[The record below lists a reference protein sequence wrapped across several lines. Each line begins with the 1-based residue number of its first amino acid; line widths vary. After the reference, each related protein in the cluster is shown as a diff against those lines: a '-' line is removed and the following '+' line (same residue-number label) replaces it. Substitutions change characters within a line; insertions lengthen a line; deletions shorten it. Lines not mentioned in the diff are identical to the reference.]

1 MLLLRSLQTRHR
13 SPVRRIFVE
22 MARVFGAYV
31 RSQLIVA
38 LSVFAMVSVALTII
52 GVPFAL
58 FLGAFAGLVELIP
71 MIGPFA
77 GALPALLLAAPF
89 GGPTLLWTAVAFLV
103 IQQIDS
109 NILVPR
115 LVGRAV
121 GLHPVAGI
129 LALLAGFEVG
139 GIIGALFAVPVAGLI
154 WVFIGTA
161 VFAWRGRRF
170 DLQRVRERR
179 RTWRPRRRWPSAP
192 PV

>member
-1 MLLLRSLQTRHR
+1 
-13 SPVRRIFVE
+13 
-22 MARVFGAYV
+22 
-31 RSQLIVA
+31 
-38 LSVFAMVSVALTII
+38 
-52 GVPFAL
+52 
-58 FLGAFAGLVELIP
+58 

-89 GGPTLLWTAVAFLV
+89 AGPPLLWTAVAFLV

-139 GIIGALFAVPVAGLI
+139 GIIGALFAVLALSVAA
-154 WVFIGTA
+154 TA
-161 VFAWRGRRF
+161 SADDDHGHGAQVRA
-170 DLQRVRERR
+170 LQRHVARQRDVR
-179 RTWRPRRRWPSAP
+179 
-192 PV
+192 